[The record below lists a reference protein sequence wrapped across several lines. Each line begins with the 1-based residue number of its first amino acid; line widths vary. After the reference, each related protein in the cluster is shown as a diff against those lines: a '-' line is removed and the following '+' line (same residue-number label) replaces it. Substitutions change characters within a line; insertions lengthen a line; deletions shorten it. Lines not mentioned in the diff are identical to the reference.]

1 MANLREFRLDNII
14 EYKGLWS
21 ISAVGIY
28 TKKRIETA
36 VRGTLKINNGK
47 IRLEING
54 KLKSYNFK
62 NTYNSFD
69 IFGYLSNG
77 LYVKLEKCYITGI
90 HFPSP
95 GYPTES
101 YTSARGFI
109 INKNDDNIISKTL
122 KATQVR
128 ISLNYLEDWYDIN
141 LPTINNVGNDG
152 LYSINYNNDFF
163 DNNNYE
169 ILEGKY
175 YVKLVRNLTQ
185 NYNIHKGVITEVDSY
200 LKINSK
206 GYEPKPIDNL
216 LDLAFWFKEF
226 INSITQTFGNLT
238 ECSYLL
244 EDNVNRIWIEKIKK
258 DEYIYHRP
266 YYEGKLIFNQLNFN
280 DDELSFYSLRLS
292 NVYKDFGLLI
302 NEWFKNKD
310 NLDYIISLYNQNQI
324 PNLDIN
330 TKLVNQIKMLEAY
343 YDNYKVNKRE
353 KITDKENRLNK
364 TKTKLKEYLN
374 LFDVEEGIK
383 EDIIKNI
390 NYASKN
396 KNPTLREKLK
406 VILES
411 LPEEF
416 KFIFNYI
423 DPKWDKN
430 DKFLDEF
437 TVRLKDTRNYHTHGA
452 NPNKN
457 KNRYKSIKEII
468 RVNQALDYIIYILVL
483 KSLGLD
489 NEKILNYP
497 FIKYKLV
504 K

>member
-21 ISAVGIY
+21 LSAVGVY
-28 TKKRIETA
+28 TKNRIETA

-54 KLKSYNFK
+54 KLKSYNIK

-77 LYVKLEKCYITGI
+77 LYVKLEKCYII
-90 HFPSP
+90 SINFPSP

-101 YTSARGFI
+101 YMATRGFI
-109 INKNDDNIISKTL
+109 LIKNDDNIISKTL
-122 KATQVR
+122 QATQVR

-141 LPTINNVGNDG
+141 LPTINNVGDDG
-152 LYSINYNNDFF
+152 SYSIDYNNDFF

-169 ILEGKY
+169 ILDGNY
-175 YVKLVRNLTQ
+175 YVKLVRNITQ

-216 LDLAFWFKEF
+216 LDLAFWLKEF
-226 INSITQTFGNLT
+226 INFITQTFGNLT
-238 ECSYLL
+238 ECTYLL

-266 YYEGKLIFNQLNFN
+266 YYEGKLIFNQLSFN
-280 DDELSFYSLRLS
+280 NDELNFYSLRLS

-310 NLDYIISLYNQNQI
+310 NLDYIISLYNQNQL

-353 KITDKENRLNK
+353 KITDKENKLNK

-390 NYASKN
+390 NYSSKN
-396 KNPTLREKLK
+396 KKMNLREKLN

-411 LPEEF
+411 LPENFKIIFYDIDPEWDRDD
-416 KFIFNYI
+416 KFI
-423 DPKWDKN
+423 
-430 DKFLDEF
+430 DKFA
-437 TVRLKDTRNYHTHGA
+437 VKLKDTRNYYTHGA
-452 NPNKN
+452 NPDKN
-457 KNRYKSIKEII
+457 KNRYKSTKEII
-468 RVNQALDYIIYILVL
+468 IANQVLDYIIYFLVL
-483 KSLGLD
+483 KVLGLD
-489 NEKILNYP
+489 DKKILNYP
-497 FIKYKLV
+497 FIKYKIME
-504 K
+504 